1 MSWSTPIIDRSLS
14 DVEFAMLNQNSTAN
28 LKGAWN
34 ISDAN
39 RVINNTIYLN
49 DRLTEYGYGV
59 TLTPIPL
66 FIETDL
72 PYVVS
77 KMKIIRDNVNKV
89 SNAFYKLHHKTIVYG
104 DVFSYVDA
112 NTLEINL
119 KSTNDLLE
127 SMISCFKYSG
137 VTISGEE
144 LNI

>member
-1 MSWSTPIIDRSLS
+1 MSWITPIIDRSLS
-14 DVEFAMLNQNSTAN
+14 DVEFAMLNQNSTVN

-39 RVINNTIYLN
+39 RVISNTIDLN
-49 DRLTEYGYGV
+49 NRLTEYNFGV
-59 TLTPIPL
+59 VLTPIPL
-66 FIETDL
+66 FVETDL
-72 PYVVS
+72 PYVTS

-89 SNAFYKLHHKTIVYG
+89 SNAFYKLNHKTIVYG

-127 SMISCFKYSG
+127 NMISNFRYSG
-137 VTISGEE
+137 TTILGEE
-144 LNI
+144 LNV